1 MQLGKL
7 LPFILMP
14 FLVLDCAKPLN
25 HRFVVN
31 GELEKLSDSYRLQ
44 RDELNGKLFHFVR
57 GIEDAA
63 GGENT
68 PVWAIPGFHIDFG
81 LVRAELLKD
90 ELRFYA
96 VGEPNVRPGYERI
109 VASYE
114 VLDNYDVV
122 RDVNDFGETIN
133 RTVIKRDRPWNQ
145 RQYVYVNWGN
155 LLNKSG
161 KIVTQL
167 YFYLELIE
175 ENSRQIGGISRD
187 EGYISF
193 LTESRVYDKVTFSY
207 SNPVQVKFRTHLMPF
222 KGTSDFKAHEYTF
235 EDFEKFGY
243 FLMYENYN
251 DPEKGPLDS
260 TQRKVARIFN
270 ICEPGTGRSCSTNQI
285 RYVLNKGFPDRYLD
299 LAQKA
304 IEEWNEVFKKQLG
317 RTDDVVILDTNDRRN
332 VSDPRANMIV
342 LFEPDLPN
350 VLGNIGGVS
359 QTVGNPKT
367 GETVSARATVYA
379 ESLRRQRGVVD
390 FFIDLILNNND
401 EQPFSNYSPYTLGRK
416 ISAEDF
422 LNQANTLRKNLTL
435 SQPTINYS
443 RSVGVKELISMVEDV
458 AEKFEITGDP
468 LMNKKRFMKNYPEF
482 FSLPKSDYSLLIKN
496 GHSEG
501 GILLKEKGHPYNSFL
516 GLEGLHILA
525 QDETPYA
532 GIDREQRLQL
542 GEMGFLQKRHVTMA
556 NMGIHTSEFIDEA
569 ILRYIQKYMQ
579 RHGIASLDRARDV
592 IKDRVEREVFYS
604 LLLHELGHN
613 FGLRHNFYGS
623 ADKEHYTAEYH
634 QVREGLRRGD
644 PRIHPLD
651 LDTMAYSS
659 IMDYKSSFYSHNAG
673 LGPYDSAAIK
683 YGYLSNIDKRSD
695 SIVKA
700 NFKFCT
706 DHQVGE
712 NLLCNRFDQGSTVS
726 EVIWHIIDRYKKN
739 YLRTHFR
746 NDRLNYERLLGR
758 FINDL
763 ITRYMLPIRRVID
776 EFMFKMYV
784 ENIGFVEN
792 SVRANEV
799 INLYNSEEIENAGI
813 DFSDMSTLY
822 KALIRNNQYLVNP
835 SSYIP
840 GGFADMIFANEL
852 AFKFFVDVLGTPEPG
867 VFVAEQLKDGTNQL
881 TRLGFGRSIDE
892 QLMNLAEHRGVEDA
906 NDFIHSN
913 RNRIVQLGPGLSAK
927 KLFSTY
933 NPLSERL
940 ESLGYIYDKI
950 SAEIV
955 LGVRDLGV
963 LKYNRVNFN
972 GSAYLWPMSE
982 KIVLGLFNK
991 LITQDSRISTI
1002 DITTSDGKTEQY
1014 FVEAGLS
1021 LATQI
1026 QAIIIGLIDF
1036 VSYGNTSFADKMRI
1050 CDLVDKERCRD
1061 SGYGSV
1067 EFVTSSGQGLFKAAQ
1082 TRSSD
1087 SIVYS
1092 LVSKGVELSK
1102 IQTDLL
1108 DKIKN
1113 ADKHIAE
1120 QSKKLEEVQ
1129 TVNQQLND
1137 AIDSAIGNFHLAEDL
1152 DKVKNYLTSEELPKN
1167 GEEKS
1172 VWLVASDAMENL
1184 DKSKPLTFSE
1194 NIEHIQKQYFEAY
1207 KIVYELKRRDISSS
1221 FPLPI
1226 TAEMYVNSLD
1236 DVLKYM
1242 RQSQEAVLAP
1252 MLETSEVL
1260 FAPYRIDSVERSMQS
1275 IEGDLTIVRQFM
1287 EMLNLN

>member
-7 LPFILMP
+7 LLFILIP
-14 FLVLDCAKPLN
+14 FLVLDCAKPLH

-31 GELEKLSDSYRLQ
+31 GELEKLSDSYRLN

-57 GIEDAA
+57 GIEDVA
-63 GGENT
+63 GGDSA

-109 VASYE
+109 VAAYE
-114 VLDNYDVV
+114 ILDNYDVQ
-122 RDVNDFGETIN
+122 RDINDFGETTN
-133 RTVIKRDRPWNQ
+133 HTVIKRDRPWNQ
-145 RQYVYVNWGN
+145 RQYIYVNWEN
-155 LLNKSG
+155 LLNKGG

-167 YFYLELIE
+167 HFFLELIE
-175 ENSRQIGGISRD
+175 ESSRQIGGISRD
-187 EGYISF
+187 KGYISF
-193 LTESRVYDKVTFSY
+193 LTESRVYDKVTSSFAD
-207 SNPVQVKFRTHLMPF
+207 PIQVKFRTHLMPY
-222 KGTSDFKAHEYTF
+222 KGSIDFKAHEYTF
-235 EDFEKFGY
+235 EDFQKFGY
-243 FLMYENYN
+243 FLMFENYN

-285 RYVLNKGFPDRYLD
+285 RYVLNKGFPKRYLD
-299 LAQKA
+299 LAQRA

-317 RTDDVVILDTNDRRN
+317 RMDDVIVLDMNDRRDI
-332 VSDPRANMIV
+332 SDPRVNMIAV
-342 LFEPDLPN
+342 FGSDVPN
-350 VLGNIGGVS
+350 NSGIVGVS

-379 ESLRRQRGVVD
+379 QGLRKRRGDVD
-390 FFIDLILNNND
+390 FFIDLILNSNNT
-401 EQPFSNYSPYTLGRK
+401 QPFSNYSPYTLGRK

-422 LNQANTLRKNLTL
+422 LNQANTLRKNLTF
-435 SQPTINYS
+435 SQPTIEYS
-443 RSVGVKELISMVEDV
+443 HSIGVKELISMVEEV
-458 AEKFEITGDP
+458 AGKFKVTGDP
-468 LMNKKRFMKNYPEF
+468 LINKKRFMKNYPEF
-482 FSLPKSDYSLLIKN
+482 FSLPKSDYSLLTKN
-496 GHSEG
+496 GHGEG
-501 GILLKEKGHPYNSFL
+501 GILLKERGHPYNSFL

-542 GEMGFLQKRHVTMA
+542 GEMGFLQKQDVTMA

-569 ILRYIQKYMQ
+569 ILRYIERYVQ
-579 RHGIASLDRARDV
+579 RYGIANLNGARNI
-592 IKDRVEREVFYS
+592 IKDHVERDVFYS

-623 ADKEHYTAEYH
+623 ADKEHYTDEYY
-634 QVREGLRRGD
+634 RTIEGLNRGD
-644 PRIHPLD
+644 FRLHPLD

-659 IMDYKSSFYSHNAG
+659 IMDYESSFYSHGAG

-695 SIVKA
+695 PIVKA

-712 NLLCNRFDQGSTVS
+712 DLLCNRYDQGSTVS
-726 EVIWHIIDRYKKN
+726 EVIWNLIDRYKKN

-758 FINDL
+758 FINTL
-763 ITRYMLPIRRVID
+763 IIRYMLPIRRVMD
-776 EFMFKMYV
+776 EFMFKMYI
-784 ENIGFVEN
+784 ENIGFVEK
-792 SVRANEV
+792 SIASKEV
-799 INLYNSEEIENAGI
+799 INLYDSEEIESAGI
-813 DFSDMSTLY
+813 DFSNMNTLY
-822 KALIRNNQYLVNP
+822 KALIKNNEYLVNP
-835 SSYIP
+835 SGYIP

-852 AFKFFVDVLGTPEPG
+852 AFKFFIDVLGTPEPG

-892 QLMNLAEHRGVEDA
+892 QLLNLAEHRGIEDVD
-906 NDFIHSN
+906 NFIHSH
-913 RNRIVQLGPGLSAK
+913 RNRIIQLEPGLSAK

-940 ESLGYIYDKI
+940 ESMGYIYDKV
-950 SAEIV
+950 SAEIA

-963 LKYNRVNFN
+963 LKYNRANFN
-972 GSAYLWPMSE
+972 GNAYFWPISE

-1002 DITTSDGKTEQY
+1002 DVTTSDGKTEKY
-1014 FVEAGLS
+1014 FVQAGLS

-1026 QAIIIGLIDF
+1026 QAILIGLIDF
-1036 VSYGNTSFADKMRI
+1036 VSYENSSFADKMRV
-1050 CDLVDKERCRD
+1050 CDIVDKERCLD

-1087 SIVYS
+1087 SIAYA
-1092 LVSKGVELSK
+1092 LVSRGVELSK
-1102 IQTDLL
+1102 THADLL
-1108 DKIKN
+1108 DKIEN
-1113 ADKHIAE
+1113 GDKYITE
-1120 QSKKLEEVQ
+1120 QKMKLTEVQ
-1129 TVNQQLND
+1129 KINEQLNE
-1137 AIDSAIGNFHLAEDL
+1137 AINFAISDFNLGTDL
-1152 DKVKNYLTSEELPKN
+1152 KNIKNYLTSEELPEN
-1167 GEEKS
+1167 EEEKS
-1172 VWLVASDAMENL
+1172 AWLAASGAMENL

-1194 NIEHIQKQYFEAY
+1194 NIKHIQKQYFESY
-1207 KIVYELKRRDISSS
+1207 KIVYVLKRRDISSN

-1236 DVLKYM
+1236 DILKYM
-1242 RQSQEAVLAP
+1242 RQSQESILTP
-1252 MLETSEVL
+1252 MIETSEVL
-1260 FAPYRIDSVERSMQS
+1260 LAPYRIDSVERSMRS
-1275 IEGDLTIVRQFM
+1275 IEGDLTLIRQFM